1 LHERGLT
8 VFIVNPLRMSAYA
21 ESQLNRSKTDKVD
34 ARLLARFCQR
44 EEPSPWE
51 PTPSEQR
58 GLKEMTRG
66 LEQLKKERDRL
77 QNQIRQSE
85 NPTTLHDKK

>member
-1 LHERGLT
+1 LCERGLT
-8 VFIVNPLRMSAYA
+8 VLVVNPLHTSAYA

-34 ARLLARFCQR
+34 ARLLARFCRQ

-51 PTPSEQR
+51 PPPSEQKS
-58 GLKEMTRG
+58 LKEMTRG

-77 QNQIRQSE
+77 EKPDPPPR
-85 NPTTLHDKK
+85 PPDGYRLA